1 MRDPRVTGRNS
12 GYRAACRDITRGYQ
26 RLSPEALAERARKVH
41 DRYYADLDA
50 AKFIAGRQS
59 GYSM

>member
-1 MRDPRVTGRNS
+1 VRDPQDIGRAS

-26 RLSPEALAERARKVH
+26 RLSPEALAERARKVR
-41 DRYYADLDA
+41 DRYYADLDP
-50 AKFIAGRQS
+50 AKFIAGWQS